1 MSEFPKT
8 RIRFRRGTAAE
19 FTSANPVLASGEP
32 GFAVDTNTL
41 KIGDGQTAWSSL
53 SGITGGGGGSYDD
66 TYVSGVATYASGQ
79 AIENELEVVAVSG
92 WAESYVDSQDH
103 SAIAVSGWAGT
114 NFLSAVSGDASP
126 YLGGELNL
134 DNNDIVID
142 CRNETGSE
150 ITAGTPVYVSGYYAN
165 GKALIAPADAS
176 DSTKMPAFGMVNNTL
191 ADDTEGTLGVM
202 GVVTGIN
209 TNSFTVGDVVYVASG
224 TGFTNSKPTES
235 NVLIQNLGRVLRKDA
250 SNGRILLL
258 GAGRTNDVPN
268 SGNFN
273 ELTVN
278 SAPAV
283 VSDTDGITGASGVS
297 NIVYIS
303 SGDYAALGSYDA
315 STIYFIR

>member
-79 AIENELEVVAVSG
+79 AIENETEIV
-92 WAESYVDSQDH
+92 
-103 SAIAVSGWAGT
+103 AVSGWAGT

-176 DSTKMPAFGMVNNTL
+176 DSTKMPAFGMLNSTL

-235 NVLIQNLGRVLRKDA
+235 NVLIQNLGRVLRKDT

-278 SAPAV
+278 SAPVV

-303 SGDYAALGSYDA
+303 SGDYAALGSYDS

>member
-79 AIENELEVVAVSG
+79 AIENELEVV
-92 WAESYVDSQDH
+92 
-103 SAIAVSGWAGT
+103 AVSGWAGT

-202 GVVTGIN
+202 GVVNGIN

-278 SAPAV
+278 SAPVV

>member
-66 TYVSGVATYASGQ
+66 TYISGVATYASGQ
-79 AIENELEVVAVSG
+79 AIENELEVV
-92 WAESYVDSQDH
+92 
-103 SAIAVSGWAGT
+103 AVSGWAGT

-202 GVVTGIN
+202 GVVNGIN

-278 SAPAV
+278 SAPVV